1 MRNFELG
8 FVLRSAGSDC
18 SNNGPTC
25 KYDFLYVFRE
35 SVSKEQIREWLKEK
49 SAKNTGDRFDALED
63 KCVYLKKSNNYV
75 WAEMVFK
82 RPDNEGH
89 YCAGGNYICSS
100 DASFID
106 MVGHSYPIS
115 VHDRFE
121 TWPEYN
127 ALSI

>member
-18 SNNGPTC
+18 SNNGPTS

-63 KCVYLKKSNNYV
+63 KCVYLKN
-75 WAEMVFK
+75 
-82 RPDNEGH
+82 
-89 YCAGGNYICSS
+89 
-100 DASFID
+100 
-106 MVGHSYPIS
+106 PIIMYGQK
-115 VHDRFE
+115 
-121 TWPEYN
+121 WCLN
-127 ALSI
+127 ALIMKVIIVLVEIIFVLVTLHLLIWWGTRTLSVYMIDLNHGLNITH

>member
-1 MRNFELG
+1 
-8 FVLRSAGSDC
+8 
-18 SNNGPTC
+18 
-25 KYDFLYVFRE
+25 
-35 SVSKEQIREWLKEK
+35 
-49 SAKNTGDRFDALED
+49 
-63 KCVYLKKSNNYV
+63 
-75 WAEMVFK
+75 MVFK

>member
-18 SNNGPTC
+18 SNNGPTS

-35 SVSKEQIREWLKEK
+35 SVPKEQI
-49 SAKNTGDRFDALED
+49 RFDALED

-89 YCAGGNYICSS
+89 YCSGGNYICSS

>member
-18 SNNGPTC
+18 SNNGPTS

-63 KCVYLKKSNNYV
+63 KCVYLKN
-75 WAEMVFK
+75 
-82 RPDNEGH
+82 
-89 YCAGGNYICSS
+89 
-100 DASFID
+100 
-106 MVGHSYPIS
+106 PIIMYGQK
-115 VHDRFE
+115 
-121 TWPEYN
+121 WCLN
-127 ALSI
+127 ALIMKAIIVPVEIIFVLVTLHLLIWWDTRTLSVYMIDLKHGLNIMH

>member
-8 FVLRSAGSDC
+8 FVLRSTGSDC
-18 SNNGPTC
+18 SNNGPTS

-35 SVSKEQIREWLKEK
+35 SVPKEQIREWLKEK
-49 SAKNTGDRFDALED
+49 SAKNTGDRFDASED